1 MKKTAIVIGALLI
14 VAVFFAAVY
23 PAFAGSAQ
31 NKLVRLKLIN
41 KSDGV
46 VNLQLDGDDFYY
58 LTVPAK
64 TTKTFTV
71 KRGLYGRSTW
81 ACGAS
86 ASGTLD
92 MSSQVKLNF
101 IPCEGFAPN
110 QGEPTQEK
118 VSLFD
123 SPTNIMWRYQD
134 E

>member
-31 NKLVRLKLIN
+31 KKLVRLKLIN
-41 KSDGV
+41 KSDVV
-46 VNLQLDGDDFYY
+46 VNLQLTGDEFYY
-58 LTVPAK
+58 LTVPANS
-64 TTKTFTV
+64 TSTFTV
-71 KRGLYGRSTW
+71 MKDLYGRTTW

-86 ASGTLD
+86 ASGTLN
-92 MSSQVKLNF
+92 MSSQVKLTF
-101 IPCEGFAPN
+101 IPCDRTAPN
-110 QGEPTQEK
+110 KGEATQEK

-123 SPTNIMWRYQD
+123 SPNDVNFRYQD